1 MTRVALYARYSSD
14 QQSVASIEDQFRVC
28 RERAEREGWEVVGA
42 YEDAA
47 ISGSSLI
54 LRPGIRALLRDAEAG
69 RFDLVLA
76 EALDRVSRDQ
86 ADVATLFKHLQFARV
101 PLVTLSE
108 GEVSEL
114 HVGLKGTM
122 NALFLKDL
130 AKKTHRGQRGR
141 IEKGFSAGAV
151 GYGYRMVRRLTSE
164 GELARGERAI
174 DEAEARVVNRIFR
187 EYASGKSARAIAR
200 DLNAQGIVG
209 PSGRAWSD
217 TSIRGNPKRGIG
229 IVNNEMYVGVRVW
242 NHKHHVRDPRTG
254 KTVERPNAE
263 SDWIRVEVPALRI
276 VSDDLWAAARRQ
288 QQALT
293 EQWTLAGG
301 TPRGLNRLRRP
312 AHLLTGLIECGVCGG
327 KIGTIMPNRYGCLN
341 HHRRAIC
348 TNSRTIRRDRLED
361 RALAGLKEKLV
372 SPPNVRAAVEAYA
385 AHISELNRERLVRAE
400 TDTVALAKVE
410 KGIAG
415 MIAAIE
421 DGLYQPAMKV
431 RMTELERQ
439 KAEIAARL
447 AQAPQPVPA
456 IHPNMADAYRRKV
469 ERLVETLDHPEI
481 RHEAAGELRSIIAR
495 IVLTPGEKRGQLHAS
510 LHGELPAIL
519 DFAND
524 NGHSAPAPLD
534 LSQVSSGSRE

>member
-28 RERAEREGWEVVGA
+28 RERAEREGWHVVGA

-47 ISGSSLI
+47 ITGSTLI
-54 LRPGIRALLRDAEAG
+54 LRPGVRALLQDAEAG

-164 GELARGERAI
+164 GELVRGERVI
-174 DEAEARVVNRIFR
+174 DEAEALVINRIFR
-187 EYASGKSARAIAR
+187 EYAAGKSARAIAR
-200 DLNAQGIVG
+200 DLNAEGIVG

-254 KTVERPNAE
+254 KTVERLNAE
-263 SDWIRVEVPALRI
+263 SEWIRAEVPALRI

-301 TPRGLNRLRRP
+301 SPRGLHRLRRP
-312 AHLLTGLIECGVCGG
+312 PHLLTGLIACGVCGG
-327 KIGTIMPNRYGCLN
+327 KFGTIVPNRYGCLN

-348 TNSRTIRRDRLED
+348 TNSRTIRRDRLEE

-372 SPPNVRAAVEAYA
+372 SPENVRAAVGAYA
-385 AHISELNRERLVRAE
+385 AHINELNRERLGQAE
-400 TDTVALAKVE
+400 TDKAALAKVE

-421 DGLYQPAMKV
+421 DGLYQPAMKA

-439 KAEIAARL
+439 KVEIAARL
-447 AQAPQPVPA
+447 TRAPQPVPT
-456 IHPNMADAYRRKV
+456 IHPNMADAFRRKV

-481 RHEAAGELRSIIAR
+481 RHEAASVLRSIIAR

-510 LHGELPAIL
+510 LHGQIPAIL

-524 NGHSAPAPLD
+524 NAHSAPAPLV
-534 LSQVSSGSRE
+534 LSQVASGSRE

>member
-28 RERAEREGWEVVGA
+28 RERAEREGWQVVGA

-47 ISGSSLI
+47 ITGSTLI
-54 LRPGIRALLRDAEAG
+54 LRPGVRALLQNAEAG

-101 PLVTLSE
+101 PLITLSE
-108 GEVSEL
+108 GEISEL

-174 DEAEARVVNRIFR
+174 EAAEALVITRIFR
-187 EYASGKSARAIAR
+187 EYAAGKSARAIAR
-200 DLNAQGIVG
+200 DLNAEGIVG

-229 IVNNEMYVGVRVW
+229 IVNNEMYVGMRVW

-254 KTVERPNAE
+254 KTVERLNAE

-276 VSDDLWAAARRQ
+276 VSDDLWTAARRQ

-293 EQWTLAGG
+293 ERWTLAGG
-301 TPRGLNRLRRP
+301 RPRGLSRLRRP
-312 AHLLTGLIECGVCGG
+312 THLLTGLIVCGVCGG
-327 KIGTIMPNRYGCLN
+327 KFGTIMPNRYGCLN
-341 HHRRAIC
+341 HHRRSIC
-348 TNSRTIRRDRLED
+348 SNNRTIRRDRLEE

-372 SPPNVRAAVEAYA
+372 SPQNVRAAVEAYA
-385 AHISELNRERLVRAE
+385 AYINELNRERLVQAE
-400 TDTVALAKVE
+400 TDKAALAKIE

-421 DGLYQPAMKV
+421 DGLYQPAMKA

-481 RHEAAGELRSIIAR
+481 RHEAASALRSIIAR
-495 IVLTPGEKRGQLHAS
+495 IVLTPGEKRGQIHAS

-519 DFAND
+519 DFASD
-524 NGHSAPAPLD
+524 NGHSAPVPPVM
-534 LSQVSSGSRE
+534 SQVSSGSRE

>member
-14 QQSVASIEDQFRVC
+14 QQSVASIEDQLRIC
-28 RERAEREGWEVVGA
+28 RERAEREGWHVVGT

-47 ISGSSLI
+47 VTGSTLI
-54 LRPGIRALLRDAEAG
+54 LRSGVRTLLQDAEAG

-108 GEVSEL
+108 GEISEL

-164 GELARGERAI
+164 GELARGERVI
-174 DEAEARVVNRIFR
+174 DEIEARVVNRIFR

-200 DLNAQGIVG
+200 DLNAEGIVG
-209 PSGRAWSD
+209 PSCRAWSD

-229 IVNNEMYVGVRVW
+229 IVNNELYVGMRVW

-254 KTVERPNAE
+254 KTVERPNPASE
-263 SDWIRVEVPALRI
+263 WIRVEVPTLRI
-276 VSDDLWAAARRQ
+276 VDDAVWAAARRQ

-293 EQWTLAGG
+293 ELWTLAGG

-312 AHLLTGLIECGVCGG
+312 AHLLTGLTECGVCGG
-327 KIGTIMPNRYGCLN
+327 NFGTIMSGRYGCVN

-348 TNSRTIRRDRLED
+348 TNNRTIRRDRLEE

-372 SPPNVRAAVEAYA
+372 SPENVRAAVEAYA
-385 AHISELNRERLVRAE
+385 LHINELNRERLVKTE
-400 TDTVALAKVE
+400 TDTAALAKVE

-421 DGLYQPAMKV
+421 DGLYQPAMKA

-447 AQAPQPVPA
+447 IQAPQPVPT

-481 RHEAAGELRSIIAR
+481 RHEATSALRSIIAR
-495 IVLTPGEKRGQLHAS
+495 IVLAPGEKRGQLHAS
-510 LHGELPAIL
+510 LHGELTAIL

-524 NGHSAPAPLD
+524 NGHSAPAPLV
-534 LSQVSSGSRE
+534 LSQVASGSRE

>member
-28 RERAEREGWEVVGA
+28 RERAEREGWHVVGA

-47 ISGSSLI
+47 ITGSTLI
-54 LRPGIRALLRDAEAG
+54 LRPGVRALLQDAEAG

-108 GEVSEL
+108 GEISEL

-164 GELARGERAI
+164 GELVRGERFT
-174 DEAEARVVNRIFR
+174 DEAEALIVNRIFR
-187 EYASGKSARAIAR
+187 EYAAGKSAKAIAR
-200 DLNAQGIVG
+200 DLNAEGIAG
-209 PSGRAWSD
+209 PSGGAWSD

-229 IVNNEMYVGVRVW
+229 IVNNELYVGVRVW

-263 SDWIRVEVPALRI
+263 SEWIRVEVPALRI
-276 VSDDLWAAARRQ
+276 VSDALWTAARRQ
-288 QQALT
+288 QKALT
-293 EQWTLAGG
+293 EQWILAGG
-301 TPRGLNRLRRP
+301 APRGLNRLRRP
-312 AHLLTGLIECGVCGG
+312 SHLLTGLIECGVCGG
-327 KIGTIMPNRYGCLN
+327 TIGIIMSNRYGCLN

-348 TNSRTIRRDRLED
+348 TNNRTIYRDRLEE
-361 RALAGLKEKLV
+361 RALTGLKEKLV
-372 SPPNVRAAVEAYA
+372 SPENVRAAVEAYA
-385 AHISELNRERLVRAE
+385 THINELNRERLVQAE
-400 TDTVALAKVE
+400 TDTAALAKIE

-421 DGLYQPAMKV
+421 DGLYQPAMKA

-439 KAEIAARL
+439 KAEIIARL

-481 RHEAAGELRSIIAR
+481 RHEAADALRSIIAR

-519 DFAND
+519 DFANG
-524 NGHSAPAPLD
+524 NAHSAPASLVM
-534 LSQVSSGSRE
+534 SQVSAGSRE

>member
-28 RERAEREGWEVVGA
+28 RERAEREGWQVVGA

-47 ISGSSLI
+47 ITGSTLI
-54 LRPGIRALLRDAEAG
+54 LRPGVRALLQNAEAG

-101 PLVTLSE
+101 PLITLSE
-108 GEVSEL
+108 GEISEL

-174 DEAEARVVNRIFR
+174 EAAEALVITRIFR
-187 EYASGKSARAIAR
+187 EYAAGKSARAIAR
-200 DLNAQGIVG
+200 DLNAEGIVG

-229 IVNNEMYVGVRVW
+229 IVNNEMYVGMRVW
-242 NHKHHVRDPRTG
+242 NHKHHVRDPSTG
-254 KTVERPNAE
+254 KTVERLNAE

-276 VSDDLWAAARRQ
+276 VSDDLWTAARRQ

-293 EQWTLAGG
+293 ERWTLAGG
-301 TPRGLNRLRRP
+301 RPRGLSRLRRP
-312 AHLLTGLIECGVCGG
+312 THLLTGLIVCGVCGG
-327 KIGTIMPNRYGCLN
+327 KFGTIMPNRYGCLN
-341 HHRRAIC
+341 HHRRSIC
-348 TNSRTIRRDRLED
+348 SNNRTIRRDRLEE

-372 SPPNVRAAVEAYA
+372 SPQNVRAAVEAYA
-385 AHISELNRERLVRAE
+385 AYINELNRERLVQAE
-400 TDTVALAKVE
+400 TDKAALAKIE

-421 DGLYQPAMKV
+421 DGLYQPAMKA

-481 RHEAAGELRSIIAR
+481 RHEAASALRSIIAR
-495 IVLTPGEKRGQLHAS
+495 IVLTPGEKRGQIHAS

-519 DFAND
+519 DFASD
-524 NGHSAPAPLD
+524 NGHSAPVPPVM
-534 LSQVSSGSRE
+534 SQVSSGSRE

>member
-28 RERAEREGWEVVGA
+28 RERAEREGWHVVGA

-47 ISGSSLI
+47 ITGSTLT
-54 LRPGIRALLRDAEAG
+54 LRPGIRALLQDAEAG
-69 RFDLVLA
+69 RFELVLA

-108 GEVSEL
+108 GEISEL

-141 IEKGFSAGAV
+141 VEKGFSAGAV

-164 GELARGERAI
+164 GELVRGERII
-174 DEAEARVVNRIFR
+174 DEAEAVIVNRIFR
-187 EYASGKSARAIAR
+187 EYAVGKSARAIAR
-200 DLNAQGIVG
+200 DLNAEGIVG

-254 KTVERPNAE
+254 KTVERLNPE
-263 SDWIRVEVPALRI
+263 SDWIRVEVPALRV

-288 QQALT
+288 QEALT
-293 EQWTLAGG
+293 KQWTLAGG
-301 TPRGLNRLRRP
+301 TPRSLNHLRRP
-312 AHLLTGLIECGVCGG
+312 SHLLTGLIECGVCGG
-327 KIGTIMPNRYGCLN
+327 TFGTIMPNRYGCLN

-348 TNSRTIRRDRLED
+348 TNNRTIRRDRLEE

-372 SPPNVRAAVEAYA
+372 SPENVRAAVEAYA
-385 AHISELNRERLVRAE
+385 AHISELNRERLVQAE
-400 TDTVALAKVE
+400 TDTAALAKVE

-421 DGLYQPAMKV
+421 DGLYQPAMKA

-439 KAEIAARL
+439 KTEITARL
-447 AQAPQPVPA
+447 ARAPHPVPA

-469 ERLVETLDHPEI
+469 ERLVETLDQSEI
-481 RHEAAGELRSIIAR
+481 RDEAANALRSIIAR
-495 IVLTPGEKRGQLHAS
+495 IVLMPGEKRGQLHAA
-510 LHGELPAIL
+510 LHGELPTIL
-519 DFAND
+519 EFAND
-524 NGHSAPAPLD
+524 NAHSAPAPLVM
-534 LSQVSSGSRE
+534 SQVSSGSRE